1 MHRMDILLSGSFDD
15 AERDAWR
22 AELQDALPEARWHL
36 TATPENA
43 GLITAAVVANPLPG
57 SLQGLPSLRLIQSL
71 WAGVDRL
78 LNDPS
83 LPDVPVAR
91 MVDPAMSAA
100 MAETA
105 LWATLSLHRHFYAYA
120 RQQHAREWQQLPQRR
135 ADELQV
141 TLLGTGQMGRAC
153 AMRLLALGYRV
164 TGWNLR
170 GGTLEGLPLE
180 HGMDA
185 LWPLLARSDIV
196 INLLPLTAQT
206 SELLDQRFFNAL
218 RPGAGLVNL
227 ARGGHLVEADL
238 LRALASAQVSHA
250 VLDVFRNEPLPS
262 DHPFWSHPQVT
273 VLPHVAAATDMRSAA
288 RIVVQ
293 NLRAL
298 RDAQPLS
305 DLVERSRGY

>member
-1 MHRMDILLSGSFDD
+1 MDVFLCGSFDD
-15 AERDAWR
+15 GERDAWL
-22 AELQDALPEARWHL
+22 AQLQGALPDARWHL
-36 TATPENA
+36 AVTPANA
-43 GLITAAVVANPLPG
+43 AQITAAVVANPQAG
-57 SLQGLPSLRLIQSL
+57 SLLGLPNLRLIQSL

-78 LNDPS
+78 VNDPS

-91 MVDPAMSAA
+91 MVDPTMSAA

-120 RQQHAREWQQLPQRR
+120 RQQRTCDWQQLPQRR

-153 AMRLLALGYRV
+153 ATRLLAQGYRV

-170 GGTLEGLPLE
+170 GGALEGLALE

-206 SELLDQRFFNAL
+206 SNLLSQRFFDAL
-218 RPGAGLVNL
+218 RPGAGLINL
-227 ARGGHLVEADL
+227 ARGGHVVEDDL
-238 LRALASAQVSHA
+238 LQALARGQVGHA
-250 VLDVFRNEPLPS
+250 VLDVFRAEPLPAE
-262 DHPFWSHPQVT
+262 HPFWSHPHVT

-288 RIVVQ
+288 QIAAR

-298 RDAQPLS
+298 RDGQPLR